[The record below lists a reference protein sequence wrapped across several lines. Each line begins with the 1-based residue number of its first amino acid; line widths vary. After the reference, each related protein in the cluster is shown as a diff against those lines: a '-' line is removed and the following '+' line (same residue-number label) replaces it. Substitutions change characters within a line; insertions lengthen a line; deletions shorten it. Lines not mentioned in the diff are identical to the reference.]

1 VSLRE
6 TPVVE
11 SSSSVLMRV
20 SVAALLRARVD
31 DDLVLLDTGGGAM
44 IGPPGGALTYHCA
57 TSATLAG
64 LGWCPERD
72 PSGLLVDL
80 HGTIPVRAF
89 PEFVRWF
96 ATGAGRESS
105 QDGLLR
111 GIRGELGEVGMPGL
125 VDLVDDARLEH
136 VRTVVEG
143 PTPTMVGHMMQT
155 RRLAVYDL
163 LPCALAE
170 ALAAFALDPAVPTVH
185 AVPEAAVA
193 KGWHGT
199 TRIST
204 QAAYLAADWTGRPGV
219 TTLASPD
226 GW

>member
-1 VSLRE
+1 
-6 TPVVE
+6 
-11 SSSSVLMRV
+11 MRV

-44 IGPPGGALTYHCA
+44 IGPPGSALTYHCA

-72 PSGLLVDL
+72 PSDLLIDL
-80 HGTIPVRAF
+80 HGTLPVRVF
-89 PEFVRWF
+89 PEFARWF

-111 GIRGELGEVGMPGL
+111 GIRGELSEVGMPGL
-125 VDLVDDARLEH
+125 VDLVDDARLAH

-143 PTPTMVGHMMQT
+143 PAPTMVGHMMQT

-185 AVPEAAVA
+185 AVPEAAIA

-204 QAAYLAADWTGRPGV
+204 QAAYLATDWTGRPGA